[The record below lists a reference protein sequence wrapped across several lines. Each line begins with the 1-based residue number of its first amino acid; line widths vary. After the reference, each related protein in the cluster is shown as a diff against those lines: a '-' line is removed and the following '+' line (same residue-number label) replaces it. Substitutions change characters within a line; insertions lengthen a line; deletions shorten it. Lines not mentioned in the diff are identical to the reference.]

1 MKLLNIISGHIKD
14 GNTIKTKLKKLSQK
28 LRLSFF
34 YIIQMTD
41 LGLTNQFL
49 KKTSKVCFGLSV
61 RHINLLIPDGIL
73 HQG

>member
-1 MKLLNIISGHIKD
+1 MKLLNIISGRTKD

-34 YIIQMTD
+34 IIQMTD

-73 HQG
+73 RQG